1 MHKKARSFLFSE
13 ILGVLVIFLPWVF
26 ITIAIHLNPWFQ
38 VNVNA
43 LSDLGGNAYESGRH
57 QDPNFP
63 GVYNDGLILTG
74 LVIGLFSISSA
85 WNSRSRSEIIG
96 LSFFILDG
104 LFLSLVGVYHEGTA
118 PHVFL
123 AEWFFLIGKVT
134 FFILGFSLIL
144 QRAFSYAA
152 ALLMLDAFAWLL
164 ESRITFISVAEY
176 EIYNVIVMDL
186 LLLIYLLRLRATHA
200 LSAEMLEPYDNYIRN

>member
-1 MHKKARSFLFSE
+1 M
-13 ILGVLVIFLPWVF
+13 
-26 ITIAIHLNPWFQ
+26 
-38 VNVNA
+38 
-43 LSDLGGNAYESGRH
+43 
-57 QDPNFP
+57 
-63 GVYNDGLILTG
+63 
-74 LVIGLFSISSA
+74 
-85 WNSRSRSEIIG
+85 
-96 LSFFILDG
+96 
-104 LFLSLVGVYHEGTA
+104 
-118 PHVFL
+118 
-123 AEWFFLIGKVT
+123 GKVT